1 MPLFTYIPLFIGLW
15 IAWKTWS
22 CKEFPV
28 PLRIFLCIFWLVV
41 SQSFPVQ
48 SHYFGSL
55 AGPDIDSPLL
65 LLLDAGFCTLLLTFA
80 GAAAWELASL
90 ILKGVRRIVCGKKA
104 AEPGQDQGT
113 SQSEGH
119 GKDQPASPS
128 RRQFLAMTA
137 ASGMGIIVPAAA
149 VTSGIGVKAAVSA
162 PVLRSWEVHIPNLP
176 ASLHDLRIVQ
186 LSDLHIG
193 PLWTQAQAR
202 NIIEKVND
210 ARPDLVCIT
219 GDLADGSPGWRS
231 ADGTPRRYVARQ
243 FADLKSRFGTYAC
256 TGNHEYIGDCY
267 DEWMPVWKEC
277 GIHFLHNESVVLQKD
292 KAAVILAGLDD
303 PRAKPGS
310 TSRNP
315 FASAPQND
323 PAAFRIVMDHRPV
336 RAASNARKGAQLQLS
351 GHTHGGQIA
360 GFDAIVARANK
371 GFVRDWYKVDNML
384 MYVSSGTSQWS
395 GFAVRLGVPA
405 EIALI
410 TLKKGPA
417 QIVLNKKC

>member
-1 MPLFTYIPLFIGLW
+1 MPFFLYGPLVIGLW
-15 IAWKTWS
+15 IALKTWN
-22 CKEFPV
+22 CKEFPRSV
-28 PLRIFLCIFWLVV
+28 RIFFCVFWIVASLG
-41 SQSFPVQ
+41 FPVQ
-48 SHYFGSL
+48 SHLFGSL
-55 AGPDIDSPLL
+55 ARPDIDSPLL
-65 LLLDAGFCTLLLTFA
+65 LLLDWGLATLLLTFA
-80 GAAAWELASL
+80 GAAAWELAAL
-90 ILKGVRRIVCGKKA
+90 ILKVVSRLLGGSKA
-104 AEPGQDQGT
+104 AKPGQEQCT
-113 SQSEGH
+113 SQTEDH
-119 GKDQPASPS
+119 GNGQPASPS

-149 VTSGIGVKAAVSA
+149 VTSGIGVHAAVSD
-162 PVLRSWEVHIPNLP
+162 PVLRSWEVYIPDLP
-176 ASLHDLRIVQ
+176 PGLHDLRIVQ

-202 NIIEKVND
+202 NIIEKASD

-231 ADGTPRRYVARQ
+231 ADGTPRLYVARQ

-256 TGNHEYIGDCY
+256 TGNHEYIKDCY

-303 PRAKPGS
+303 PRAEPGS

-315 FASAPQND
+315 FANAPQND
-323 PAAFRIVMDHRPV
+323 PASFRILMDHRPV

-371 GFVRDWYKVDNML
+371 GFVRDWYKVDSML

-395 GFAVRLGVPA
+395 GFAVRLGIPP

-410 TLKKGPA
+410 TLKKGPGK
-417 QIVLNKKC
+417 IVLDKNC

>member
-1 MPLFTYIPLFIGLW
+1 M
-15 IAWKTWS
+15 
-22 CKEFPV
+22 
-28 PLRIFLCIFWLVV
+28 RIFFCVFWIVASL
-41 SQSFPVQ
+41 SFPLQ
-48 SHYFGSL
+48 SHFFGSL

-65 LLLDAGFCTLLLTFA
+65 LFLNAGLATLLLTFA
-80 GAAAWELASL
+80 GAAVWELASL
-90 ILKGVRRIVCGKKA
+90 ILKGVRRIFCGRETA
-104 AEPGQDQGT
+104 LSGQNQGT
-113 SQSEGH
+113 RQSEGH
-119 GKDQPASPS
+119 GKGQPAAPS

-149 VTSGIGVKAAVSA
+149 CASGIGVKTAVSA
-162 PVLRSWEVHIPNLP
+162 PVLRSWEVYIPDLP
-176 ASLHDLRIVQ
+176 PSLHDLRIVQ
-186 LSDLHIG
+186 LTDLHIG
-193 PLWTQAQAR
+193 PLWSQAEAR
-202 NIIEKVND
+202 SITETVNN
-210 ARPDLVCIT
+210 ARPDFVCIT
-219 GDLADGSPGWRS
+219 GDLADGSPNWRS
-231 ADGTPRRYVARQ
+231 ADGTPRLYVARQ

-277 GIHFLHNESVVLQKD
+277 GIHFLHNDSVVLQKD

-315 FASAPQND
+315 FANAPEHD
-323 PAAFRIVMDHRPV
+323 PAAFRILMDHRPV

-395 GFAVRLGVPA
+395 GFAVRLGVPP

-417 QIVLNKKC
+417 QIVLKK

>member
-1 MPLFTYIPLFIGLW
+1 MPLFLYGPLVIGLW

-22 CKEFPV
+22 CKEFPRS
-28 PLRIFLCIFWLVV
+28 LRIFFCVFWIVASL
-41 SQSFPVQ
+41 SFPLQ
-48 SHYFGSL
+48 SHFFGSL

-65 LLLDAGFCTLLLTFA
+65 LFLNAGLATLLLTFA
-80 GAAAWELASL
+80 GAAVWELASL
-90 ILKGVRRIVCGKKA
+90 ILKGIRRIFGGKKV
-104 AEPGQDQGT
+104 AEPGQNQG
-113 SQSEGH
+113 SRQSEGH
-119 GKDQPASPS
+119 GKGQPATPS

-149 VTSGIGVKAAVSA
+149 CASGIGVKTAASA
-162 PVLRSWEVHIPNLP
+162 PVLRSWEVYIPDLP
-176 ASLHDLRIVQ
+176 PSLHDLRIVQ
-186 LSDLHIG
+186 LTDLHIG
-193 PLWTQAQAR
+193 PLWSQAEAR
-202 NIIEKVND
+202 SITEKVND
-210 ARPDLVCIT
+210 ARPDFVCIT
-219 GDLADGSPGWRS
+219 GDLADGSPNWRS
-231 ADGTPRRYVARQ
+231 ADGTPRLYVARQ

-277 GIHFLHNESVVLQKD
+277 GIHFLHNDSVVLQKD

-315 FASAPQND
+315 FANAPEND
-323 PAAFRIVMDHRPV
+323 PATFRILMDHRPV

-395 GFAVRLGVPA
+395 GFAVRLGVPP

-417 QIVLNKKC
+417 QIVLKK